1 MEKVIK
7 VGALLVVSTG
17 IIYASYIMYDSYVK
31 KEKEKDKNKEVQP
44 LFSGGTMGNIGCIVP
59 PCL

>member
-1 MEKVIK
+1 MKKVIK

-17 IIYASYIMYDSYVK
+17 IIYASYTLYEDYVK
-31 KEKEKDKNKEVQP
+31 KNKKLEIQP
-44 LFSGGTMGNIGCIVP
+44 LFPLGTMGNIGCIVP

>member
-17 IIYASYIMYDSYVK
+17 IIYTAYILYDNYVK
-31 KEKEKDKNKEVQP
+31 KQKKEEVQVQP
-44 LFSGGTMGNIGCIVP
+44 LFSVGTMGNIGCIVP
-59 PCL
+59 PCF

>member
-1 MEKVIK
+1 MERVIK

-17 IIYASYIMYDSYVK
+17 IIYTAYILHDDYVK
-31 KEKEKDKNKEVQP
+31 KHKKVETQP

-59 PCL
+59 PCF